1 MKDSIDAHV
10 ELWSRELPDM
20 DLRVEGIAT
29 RLQALGRYLDRRR
42 DAVLAEHGLQWW
54 GFKTL
59 HMLRRGGAPYQST
72 PGRLATQLGLS
83 PAAMTNRLDA
93 LERMTYVA
101 RHHGRDDR
109 RKVVATLT
117 DPGLEI
123 WQQALGDITQVEV
136 DLVNQLPAADQDHLT
151 DLLRI
156 LVLSTESAGNV

>member
-1 MKDSIDAHV
+1 MKDSIDDHV
-10 ELWSRELPDM
+10 ELWARELPDM

-29 RLQALGRYLDRRR
+29 RLQALGRYLDRQR
-42 DAVLAEHGLQWW
+42 DAVLAGHGLQWW

-93 LERMTYVA
+93 LERLGYVA
-101 RHHGRDDR
+101 RHHDRDDR

-117 DPGLEI
+117 DAGLQI
-123 WQQALGDITQVEV
+123 WQEALGDITQVEV
-136 DLVNQLPAADQDHLT
+136 DLVNQLPATDQDHLT
-151 DLLRI
+151 SLLRT
-156 LVLSTESAGNV
+156 LLLSTERR

>member
-1 MKDSIDAHV
+1 MKDSIDDHV
-10 ELWSRELPDM
+10 ELWARELPDM

-29 RLQALGRYLDRRR
+29 RLQALGRYLDRQR
-42 DAVLAEHGLQWW
+42 DTVLAGHGLQWW

-93 LERMTYVA
+93 LERLGYVA
-101 RHHGRDDR
+101 RHHDRDDR

-117 DPGLEI
+117 DAGLQI
-123 WQQALGDITQVEV
+123 WQEALGDITQVEV
-136 DLVNQLPAADQDHLT
+136 DLVNQLPATDQDHLT
-151 DLLRI
+151 SLLRT
-156 LVLSTESAGNV
+156 LLLSTERR

>member
-1 MKDSIDAHV
+1 MKDWIDDHV
-10 ELWSRELPDM
+10 ALWARELPDM

-29 RLQALGRYLDRRR
+29 RLQALGHYLDRRR
-42 DAVLAEHGLQWW
+42 DAVLADHGLQWW

-93 LERMTYVA
+93 LERLGYVD
-101 RHHGRDDR
+101 RHHDRDDR

-117 DPGLEI
+117 EAGLLI
-123 WQQALGDITQVEV
+123 WQQALGDITKVET
-136 DLVNQLPAADQDHLT
+136 DLVNQLPAADQDQLT

-156 LVLSTESAGNV
+156 LVASTAIS